1 MTDHD
6 FSPIALRCVECG
18 LPTTQRAMEC
28 RPSTGDMSANI
39 EYLRDAVALGKWP
52 E

>member
-28 RPSTGDMSANI
+28 RPSNGDMPADI
-39 EYLRDAVALGKWP
+39 EALRMAETTGEW